1 MHMVSD
7 MVIINRLAEKL
18 KLVRA
23 IQQTLVEILR
33 HVEGAMSQA
42 LDAQLQEQLDLL
54 ARFDVI
60 EDAYEEDDN
69 DEEK

>member
-42 LDAQLQEQLDLL
+42 LDAQLHEQLDLL
-54 ARFDVI
+54 SRFDVI
-60 EDAYEEDDN
+60 EDAYEEDDE
-69 DEEK
+69 DDG